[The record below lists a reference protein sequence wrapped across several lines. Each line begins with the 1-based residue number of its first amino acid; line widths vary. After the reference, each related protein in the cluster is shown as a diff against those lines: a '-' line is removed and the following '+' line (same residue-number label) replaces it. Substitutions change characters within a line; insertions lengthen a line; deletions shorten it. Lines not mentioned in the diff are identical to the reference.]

1 MSTTRYGNYV
11 TDPKRFAPGSSIYL
25 PRAFAAHLAG
35 DSEERDD
42 GSFIAMATYQ
52 GSSIPVAFT
61 IDPDTGIVT
70 EVER

>member
-1 MSTTRYGNYV
+1 VRYGNYV
-11 TDPKRFAPGSSIYL
+11 TNPKLFAPGSSIYL
-25 PRAFAAHLAG
+25 PRAYAAHLNG
-35 DSEERDD
+35 ESTQRED
-42 GSFIAMATYQ
+42 GSFIVMANYQ